1 MSFFF
6 LRDFLHSLAS
16 VVTCFSIFVNNR
28 EYIFSLFLCFFFTD
42 YSRFFSIL
50 FVLQLPPSRISSSL
64 LQIFTDIFSLQFRY
78 LSLFLFGSLRSS
90 ALSPCISLSLSKYTT
105 SISFLLFSHLLS
117 YLSHFFNFESATVY
131 LCYTN
136 PNYIKIQFS

>member
-64 LQIFTDIFSLQFRY
+64 LQISRY
-78 LSLFLFGSLRSS
+78 LLSSVSLSFTFPFRFPSLFGAISMYLFVFVEIHSKHLFSSLF
-90 ALSPCISLSLSKYTT
+90 SPVIVPFSFFQLRECNSLSLLY
-105 SISFLLFSHLLS
+105 
-117 YLSHFFNFESATVY
+117 ESQLY
-131 LCYTN
+131 
-136 PNYIKIQFS
+136 